1 MSKKF
6 WKAHID
12 DIQNTGCTERAVEAL
27 VDTFCYAMK
36 KIASTLARKA
46 EFHLEDFQASKERG
60 IADFT
65 LILEKY
71 PNAGVEQWTGFFETE
86 GKRLKVLGM
95 LEKD

>member
-12 DIQNTGCTERAVEAL
+12 DIQNAGCTEKEVEAL
-27 VDTFCYAMK
+27 MDVFCYAMK
-36 KIASTLARKA
+36 NTACTLARKA
-46 EFHLEDFQASKERG
+46 EFHLENFQTSKERG

-71 PNAGVEQWTGFFETE
+71 PNVGVEQWTGFFETE
-86 GKRLKVLGM
+86 GKSLKVLGT
-95 LEKD
+95 LERV